1 MTNVLKGSTRA
12 PTEAVEVE
20 TAWEATTGLE
30 EVEEDLDL
38 AEVVVGGG
46 PDLLEVRSTNKSL
59 MKLYAMQIPALFG
72 IFLLLPALNMFLF
85 PAGGSGGGST
95 GADSWW

>member
-30 EVEEDLDL
+30 EVEEDLDS
-38 AEVVVGGG
+38 AEVVVEGG
-46 PDLLEVRSTNKSL
+46 PDLLEVRNSNK
-59 MKLYAMQIPALFG
+59 
-72 IFLLLPALNMFLF
+72 FL
-85 PAGGSGGGST
+85 
-95 GADSWW
+95 

>member
-20 TAWEATTGLE
+20 TAWEATTGSE

-38 AEVVVGGG
+38 AEVVAGGG
-46 PDLLEVRSTNKSL
+46 PDFLELVEVVEDPLVPTL
-59 MKLYAMQIPALFG
+59 
-72 IFLLLPALNMFLF
+72 
-85 PAGGSGGGST
+85 GGDRNNQNRT
-95 GADSWW
+95 AEKNCGA

>member
-20 TAWEATTGLE
+20 TAWEATIGSE

-38 AEVVVGGG
+38 AEEVVGGG
-46 PDLLEVRSTNKSL
+46 PDLLEVRSTNKSN
-59 MKLYAMQIPALFG
+59 YMQCKFMLFLAYFYC
-72 IFLLLPALNMFLF
+72 FLL
-85 PAGGSGGGST
+85 
-95 GADSWW
+95 

>member
-1 MTNVLKGSTRA
+1 MEVVADVARAVSAVAITGIFCTNLSIRRQLNDLNVLKGSTRA

-38 AEVVVGGG
+38 AEVVAGGG

-59 MKLYAMQIPALFG
+59 
-72 IFLLLPALNMFLF
+72 
-85 PAGGSGGGST
+85 
-95 GADSWW
+95 

>member
-1 MTNVLKGSTRA
+1 M
-12 PTEAVEVE
+12 E
-20 TAWEATTGLE
+20 TAWEATIGSE

-59 MKLYAMQIPALFG
+59 MNLHAMQITALLG
-72 IFLLLPALNMFLF
+72 IFLLLPALNCSFFQLVEVVED
-85 PAGGSGGGST
+85 PLVPTLGGDRNNQNRT
-95 GADSWW
+95 AEKNCGA

>member
-30 EVEEDLDL
+30 CECEYGVDGVLMLTLSTSSSLIKRVVKDLKHQD
-38 AEVVVGGG
+38 
-46 PDLLEVRSTNKSL
+46 D
-59 MKLYAMQIPALFG
+59 
-72 IFLLLPALNMFLF
+72 
-85 PAGGSGGGST
+85 
-95 GADSWW
+95 

>member
-30 EVEEDLDL
+30 EVEEDLDS

-46 PDLLEVRSTNKSL
+46 PDLLEVRSINKS
-59 MKLYAMQIPALFG
+59 MKLYAMQITALLAHFYCS
-72 IFLLLPALNMFLF
+72 FF

>member
-1 MTNVLKGSTRA
+1 MEVVADVARAVSAVAITGIFCTNLSIRRQLNNLNVLKGSTRA

-38 AEVVVGGG
+38 AEVVVGAG

-59 MKLYAMQIPALFG
+59 
-72 IFLLLPALNMFLF
+72 
-85 PAGGSGGGST
+85 
-95 GADSWW
+95 

>member
-38 AEVVVGGG
+38 AEVVAGGG

-59 MKLYAMQIPALFG
+59 
-72 IFLLLPALNMFLF
+72 
-85 PAGGSGGGST
+85 
-95 GADSWW
+95 